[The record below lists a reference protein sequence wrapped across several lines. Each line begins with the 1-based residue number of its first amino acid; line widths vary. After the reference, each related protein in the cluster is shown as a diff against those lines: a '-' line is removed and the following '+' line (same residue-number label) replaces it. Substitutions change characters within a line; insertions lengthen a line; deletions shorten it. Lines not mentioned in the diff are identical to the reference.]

1 MKPLAAAA
9 VLFVGGLV
17 YGTSFA
23 WARPAPQ
30 HEHSQAPKA
39 AQTAQL
45 ADFDFVLLGLIAEYL
60 EDHRVMSRLA
70 EQKVENPQL
79 KATAAQMAQA
89 QRSAIE
95 RVDQLRARLYPNA
108 PKREPMSD
116 MNMSGRASTGGQGAS
131 GSSGG
136 GPQKGGPQKGG
147 MGDRM
152 DMMAQLE
159 KLNGAEFDQA
169 FATTMIRFHEM
180 EAPIIEQGIR
190 GAKDEEV
197 RDLAKQSLATGK
209 KDSEDLR
216 KFAGTPA
223 QLAQRPAE
231 QGVERMERSDRV
243 VKVIDKLRLKPGDIV
258 ADIGSG
264 SGTFSIPM
272 AKAIAPNG
280 ILYAVDIDQ
289 KMLDDVAARA
299 KREGVTNLR
308 TVLAEHDDPRLPVKD
323 VDVAFYHHVLHLI
336 EHRQVH
342 VNATAKYLEPDGR
355 IVVIE
360 PNHEMPASLM
370 SLSQLDVDNW
380 MAAIGFYPVDKP
392 AVFDDSFFAV
402 YHRPH
407 GGSVRVKKRDR
418 TLD

>member
-1 MKPLAAAA
+1 MKPLTAA
-9 VLFVGGLV
+9 VLLAGGLV
-17 YGTSFA
+17 YGTSSA
-23 WARPAPQ
+23 WAQPAPQ
-30 HEHSQAPKA
+30 QQYSQSPKA
-39 AQTAQL
+39 GPTAQR

-60 EDHRVMSRLA
+60 EDHRVMSQLA
-70 EQKVENPQL
+70 EQKAENLEL
-79 KATAAQMAQA
+79 KATAAQMAQE
-89 QRSAIE
+89 RRGAIE
-95 RVDQLRARLYPNA
+95 RVDQLRARLYPSA
-108 PKREPMSD
+108 PKREPMSG

-136 GPQKGGPQKGG
+136 GMQKGGPQQGG
-147 MGDRM
+147 MGERM

-169 FATTMIRFHEM
+169 FAKTMIRFHQM
-180 EAPIIEQGIR
+180 EAPVIEQGIR
-190 GAKDEEV
+190 GANDEEV
-197 RDLAKQSLATGK
+197 RDLAKESLATGK
-209 KDSEDLR
+209 KNSEGLG

-223 QLAQRPAE
+223 PLAQRPAE

-243 VKVIDKLRLKPGDIV
+243 AKVIEKLRLKPGDIV

-264 SGTFSIPM
+264 SGRFSIPM

-289 KMLDDVAARA
+289 KMLADVAAKA
-299 KREGVTNLR
+299 KQEGVTNLR
-308 TVLAEHDDPRLPVKD
+308 TVLAEYDDPRLPVKD

-342 VNATAKYLEPDGR
+342 VNATAKYLKPVGR
-355 IVVIE
+355 IVIIE
-360 PNHEMPASLM
+360 PNHEMPAGLM

-392 AVFDDSFFAV
+392 ALFDDSFFAV
-402 YHRPH
+402 YQRLR
-407 GGSVRVKKRDR
+407 GGGVRVKKR
-418 TLD
+418 